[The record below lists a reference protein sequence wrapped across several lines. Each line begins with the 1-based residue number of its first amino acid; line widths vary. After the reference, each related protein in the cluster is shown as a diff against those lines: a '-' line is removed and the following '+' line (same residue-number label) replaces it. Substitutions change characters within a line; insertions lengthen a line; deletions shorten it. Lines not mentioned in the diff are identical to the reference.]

1 MNQPAEEN
9 TTVELTGETILVVDD
24 DPYIQQAL
32 EDRIVA
38 MGYGVLVSADGKQAL
53 DLVER
58 HRPQLVL
65 LDIEIPGLKGL
76 DVLKE
81 MRRREL
87 DVPVIMITAYGSI
100 DLAVQAMRDGAYDF
114 ISKPFKSGHIGL
126 VVQKAMERQRLRREV
141 DLLSEEV
148 GQRYSLITGNSPK
161 MAEAIDAAKKA
172 AASKSTVLLLG
183 ESGTGKELFARAIHN
198 WSDRKNR
205 PFVAINCVGLSKELL
220 ESDLFGHEKGAFTGA
235 HQLKKGKME
244 IAHGGSVFLDEVGDV
259 SPELQ
264 TKLLRFLQ
272 EREFERVGGNEAIRV
287 DVRIIAATNRDLH
300 AAMKAGTF
308 REDLYYR
315 LNVVPIKLPPLRERK
330 GDIAELARFF
340 AVRFAKEAK
349 KTSIEITEPVLAKLA
364 AYDWPGNV
372 RELANVIE
380 RAVVLGHGSTI
391 QLDDLAPG
399 IASTEV
405 PSSSKTIPYH
415 EAVDG
420 HRRSVIVDA
429 LTKTAGNRAAAA
441 RLLGLERSYLL
452 KLMKSFQIN

>member
-9 TTVELTGETILVVDD
+9 RRLELTGETILIVDD
-24 DPYIQQAL
+24 DPYIQRAL
-32 EDRIVA
+32 EDRLVSL
-38 MGYGVLVSADGKQAL
+38 GYGVLVSADGKEAL

-58 HRPQLVL
+58 HCPQLVL
-65 LDIEIPGLKGL
+65 LDIELPGLKGL

-87 DVPVIMITAYGSI
+87 DVPVVMITAYGSI
-100 DLAVQAMRDGAYDF
+100 DLAVQAMKEGAYDF
-114 ISKPFKSGHIGL
+114 IPKPFKSGHIGL
-126 VVQKAMERQRLRREV
+126 VVQKAMERQRLRRDV
-141 DLLSEEV
+141 HVLSEEV
-148 GQRYSLITGNSPK
+148 GRRYRLVTGNSSK
-161 MAEAIDAAKKA
+161 MAEAMDAAKKA
-172 AASKSTVLLLG
+172 AASRSTVLLLG

-198 WSDRKNR
+198 WSDRKHR
-205 PFVAINCVGLSKELL
+205 SFVAINCVGLSKELL

-244 IAHGGSVFLDEVGDV
+244 IAHGGTVFLDEIGDV

-272 EREFERVGGNEAIRV
+272 EREFERVGGTEAIRV
-287 DVRIIAATNRDLH
+287 DVRIIAATNRDLYT
-300 AAMKAGTF
+300 AMKQGNF

-330 GDIAELARFF
+330 DDIPELARFF
-340 AVRFAKEAK
+340 ADQFAKDAK
-349 KTSIEITEPVLAKLA
+349 KPGIEISDAAMSKLM

-380 RAVVLGHGSTI
+380 RAVVLAHGAAI
-391 QLDDLAPG
+391 HFDDLAPVSNVEAK
-399 IASTEV
+399 ASPE
-405 PSSSKTIPYH
+405 PLSYH
-415 EAVDG
+415 EAIDD
-420 HRRSVIVDA
+420 HRRNVIIEA
-429 LTKTAGNRAAAA
+429 LAKTQGNRAAAA

-452 KLMKSFQIN
+452 KLMKTFQIN

>member
-1 MNQPAEEN
+1 MD
-9 TTVELTGETILVVDD
+9 LTGETILVVDD
-24 DPYIQQAL
+24 DFYIQKAL
-32 EDRIVA
+32 EDRLA
-38 MGYGVLVSADGKQAL
+38 SLGYGVIVSADGLQAL
-53 DLVER
+53 DLFDR
-58 HRPQLVL
+58 HSPQLVL
-65 LDIEIPGLKGL
+65 LDIELPGMKGL

-81 MRRREL
+81 IRRRDT
-87 DVPVIMITAYGSI
+87 DVPIIMITAYGSI
-100 DLAVQAMRDGAYDF
+100 DVAVQAMKDGAYDF
-114 ISKPFKSGHIGL
+114 IPKPFKSGHIGL

-148 GQRYSLITGNSPK
+148 GRRYSLITGNSPK

-198 WSDRKNR
+198 WSERKNR
-205 PFVAINCVGLSKELL
+205 PFIAINCVGLSKDLL

-244 IAHGGSVFLDEVGDV
+244 IAHGGTVFLDEIGDV
-259 SPELQ
+259 SAELQ

-272 EREFERVGGNEAIRV
+272 EREFERVGGIQPIRV
-287 DVRIIAATNRDLH
+287 DVRIIAATNRNLQS
-300 AAMKAGTF
+300 AMKDGHF

-315 LNVVPIKLPPLRERK
+315 LNVVPIKLPALRERK
-330 GDIAELARFF
+330 DDIPDLARFF
-340 AVRFAKEAK
+340 AVRFAKEVK
-349 KTSIEITEPVLAKLA
+349 KTSIEITEPVLTKLT

-372 RELANVIE
+372 RELANAIE

-391 QLDDLAPG
+391 QVDDLAPA

-405 PSSSKTIPYH
+405 HTSSAKISYH

-420 HRRSVIVDA
+420 HRRNVIIEA
-429 LTKTAGNRAAAA
+429 LTKSGGNRAAAA